1 MVAHRAV
8 PDDVNEL
15 SHRVIGA
22 AIAVHRALGPGFAES
37 TYAKAMEVE
46 LSALG
51 IEFATEQ
58 PVQLRYR
65 DRVIATGRIDLL
77 VESKLVVE
85 LKAVEKSPRQY
96 RRQVVAYLKAT
107 GLPLGLLINFGAGTL
122 KEGVLRVIH
131 TGAIFVSLCLR
142 ALCDSPARC

>member
-1 MVAHRAV
+1 MVGHRDIA
-8 PDDVNEL
+8 DDVNEL

-46 LSALG
+46 LSASG
-51 IEFATEQ
+51 IDFVAEH

-65 DRVIATGRIDLL
+65 EQVIATGRIDLL
-77 VESKLVVE
+77 VASKLVVE
-85 LKAVEKSPRQY
+85 LKAVEESPRQY

-107 GLPLGLLINFGAGTL
+107 GLQLGLLINFGAGTL

-131 TGAIFVSLCLR
+131 T
-142 ALCDSPARC
+142 